1 MKPKT
6 LALMTLLAAACA
18 WASAAG
24 RTYDVPLVGPDDQG
38 NFSAPIEVSHVLVG
52 SFTDTFSFGTLA
64 RAADISGSLITFGS
78 AAAQDID
85 FISAHLNGVPLS
97 FTRTTSAGVPQARER
112 GYLSSSPFA
121 AGTPLVL
128 TVTGLAGEGLAAGSA
143 LAASYG
149 GTLTITPAIPEPG
162 TYALLLAGL
171 ATVAWV
177 ARRRQ
182 P

>member
-1 MKPKT
+1 MKFKT
-6 LALMTLLAAACA
+6 LALMPLLAAACA
-18 WASAAG
+18 WASAASP
-24 RTYDVPLVGPDDQG
+24 TYDVALVGPDGKG
-38 NFSAPIEVSHVLVG
+38 NFSAPLEVSHVLAG

-64 RAADISGSLITFGS
+64 QAADISGSLITYGS
-78 AAAQDID
+78 SPAQDID

-97 FTRTTSAGVPQARER
+97 FTKSTSAGVPEARER
-112 GYLSSSPFA
+112 GYLGSSPFA
-121 AGTPLVL
+121 AGTPLLL
-128 TVTGLAGEGLAAGSA
+128 TVTGLAGEGLAQGTAI
-143 LAASYG
+143 AASYS
-149 GTLTITPAIPEPG
+149 GTLVITPAIPEPG